1 LGFDWQPQTQPC
13 LRGFTLANWFRTW
26 QFDKASAGQR
36 IGLLLRPQ
44 WHERFRHKIHISHL
58 PVRFSGICRSH
69 TLNFHTPHSNPM
81 ADIHI
86 LRNHHFSLSEARDIA
101 FSWAEQAENDF
112 GMACTYEEGDDEDLV
127 TFTRSGVNG
136 TLRVC
141 GERFELDAKLGFLLG
156 AFKERI
162 ESEVVKNLDDLM
174 AAHAPKPAK
183 KAKPAPKSAATS
195 TAQAA
200 AKPPA
205 KKAPKA

>member
-1 LGFDWQPQTQPC
+1 M
-13 LRGFTLANWFRTW
+13 
-26 QFDKASAGQR
+26 
-36 IGLLLRPQ
+36 
-44 WHERFRHKIHISHL
+44 
-58 PVRFSGICRSH
+58 RFSGIYLSH
-69 TLNFHTPHSNPM
+69 TLNFHISQSNPM

-101 FSWAEQAENDF
+101 FSWAEQAENEF
-112 GMACTYEEGDDEDLV
+112 GMACIYEEGDDEDLV
-127 TFTRSGVNG
+127 TFTRSGVYG

-183 KAKPAPKSAATS
+183 KAKAATSPTVTTPKAAAPATGKSAA
-195 TAQAA
+195 
-200 AKPPA
+200 P
-205 KKAPKA
+205 KKPKA